1 MKISIITVVFNGAT
15 TIGDTLDSVNDQ
27 TYPDVEHVVI
37 DGGSRDN
44 TLDIVKARGRRVGKL
59 VSERDRGIYD
69 AMNKGL
75 KFATGDVIGFL
86 NADDFYV
93 DPAVLEDVAKVFADE
108 RVQACYGDLLYVS
121 QEQQDKIV
129 RYWKSSDFVPGA
141 FGRGWVPPH
150 PTFFVRR
157 EVYEKL
163 GGFNLDFRIA
173 ADFELMM
180 RFIEVHR
187 VNAVYVPRVMI
198 RMRLGGTT
206 NKSIGN
212 IIKQNREIMTALRL
226 HGARSSWWRFI
237 GHKVLARGKQFLV
250 RPSAKG

>member
-129 RYWKSSDFVPGA
+129 RYWKSSDFVSGA

-163 GGFNLDFRIA
+163 GGVQSGLP
-173 ADFELMM
+173 
-180 RFIEVHR
+180 HC
-187 VNAVYVPRVMI
+187 
-198 RMRLGGTT
+198 G
-206 NKSIGN
+206 
-212 IIKQNREIMTALRL
+212 
-226 HGARSSWWRFI
+226 
-237 GHKVLARGKQFLV
+237 
-250 RPSAKG
+250 

>member
-27 TYPDVEHVVI
+27 TYPDVEHIVV

-44 TLDIVKARGRRVGKL
+44 TLDIVKARGKRVEQL

-75 KFATGDVIGFL
+75 KLATGDVIGFL

-93 DPAVLEDVAKVFADE
+93 DPAVLEDVAKVFANE

-180 RFIEVHR
+180 RFIEVNR

-212 IIKQNREIMTALRL
+212 IVKQNREIMNALRL
-226 HGARSSWWRFI
+226 HGARSSWLGFI
-237 GHKVLARGKQFLV
+237 GHKVWARGKQFFV
-250 RPSAKG
+250 RPPAKA